1 MKKGKMLAALKKV
14 VSSKDSRPI
23 LKYIHYS
30 EDGKATATDSHALL
44 QLDHANPTGAD
55 FLFEPNL
62 FEIKEQEDVG
72 SYPDASR
79 LIPEEFE
86 SIFKVSAA
94 AVFGLANQVKA
105 IPKGWLIDFSYSE
118 DRIKATAYDQRNSD
132 NKIEFSIPA
141 NSGDNAKFEVTIN
154 AQLFKN
160 AIAFFSDYLE
170 KTNDVLTIGYLG
182 QSFRPVLFSAKDAK
196 YLVTPIRKF

>member
-14 VSSKDSRPI
+14 VSTKDSRPI

-30 EDGKATATDSHALL
+30 KDGKATATDSHVLL
-44 QLDHANPTGAD
+44 QLDNANPTGAD

-72 SYPDASR
+72 SYPDTSR
-79 LIPEEFE
+79 LIPKECE
-86 SIFKVSAA
+86 SNFTVSAD
-94 AVFGLANQVKA
+94 AVFGLAKQVKA
-105 IPKGWLIDFSYSE
+105 IPNSWLIDFTYSE
-118 DRIKATAYDQRNSD
+118 NYIKAATYDQLNPD
-132 NKIEFSIPA
+132 TKIELSIPSET
-141 NSGDNAKFEVTIN
+141 SGDAKFETTIS
-154 AQLFKN
+154 AQLFKK

-182 QSFRPVLFSAKDAK
+182 QPFRPVLFSAKEAK
-196 YLVTPIRKF
+196 YLVTPVRKF

>member
-14 VSSKDSRPI
+14 VSTKDSRPI

-30 EDGKATATDSHALL
+30 KDGKATATDSHALL

-72 SYPDASR
+72 SYPDTSR
-79 LIPEEFE
+79 LIPKECE
-86 SIFKVSAA
+86 SNFTVSAY
-94 AVFGLANQVKA
+94 AVVNLAQQVKA
-105 IPKGWLIDFSYSE
+105 VPNGWLIDFEYSE
-118 DRIKATAYDQRNSD
+118 DHIKANAYDRLNPD
-132 NKIEFSIPA
+132 TKIELSIPVA
-141 NSGDNAKFEVTIN
+141 ADEGAKFEVTIN

-160 AIAFFSDYLE
+160 AIAFFGDYLE
-170 KTNDVLTIGYLG
+170 NTNENLTIGYLG
-182 QSFRPVLFSAKDAK
+182 QPFRPVLFSAENAK
-196 YLVTPIRKF
+196 YLVTPVRKF

>member
-1 MKKGKMLAALKKV
+1 MKKGKMLVALKKA

-30 EDGKATATDSHALL
+30 EDGKATATDSHVLL
-44 QLDHANPTGAD
+44 QLDNANPTGAD

-72 SYPDASR
+72 NYPDTSR

-86 SIFKVSAA
+86 SNFKVTTDAA
-94 AVFGLANQVKA
+94 LDLAQQVKT
-105 IPKGWLIDFSYSE
+105 IPNGWLIDFTYSE
-118 DRIKATAYDQRNSD
+118 NHIKATAYDQD
-132 NKIEFSIPA
+132 TPDTKIEFSIPVEA
-141 NSGDNAKFEVTIN
+141 GEDATFDTTIR

-160 AIAFFSDYLE
+160 AIAFFGDYLE
-170 KTNDVLTIGYLG
+170 NTNEALTIGYMG
-182 QSFRPVLFSAKDAK
+182 QPLRPVLFSAENAK
-196 YLVTPIRKF
+196 YLVTPVRKF

>member
-1 MKKGKMLAALKKV
+1 MKKGKMLASLKKV
-14 VSSKDSRPI
+14 VSTKDSRPI

-30 EDGKATATDSHALL
+30 KDGKATATDSHVLL

-55 FLFEPNL
+55 FMFEPNL
-62 FEIKEQEDVG
+62 FEIKEQKDVG
-72 SYPDASR
+72 FYPDTSR
-79 LIPEEFE
+79 PIPEEFE
-86 SIFKVSAA
+86 STFTVSSD

-132 NKIEFSIPA
+132 NKIEFSVPVDA
-141 NSGDNAKFEVTIN
+141 GDNDKFETTIS
-154 AQLFKN
+154 AQLFNN
-160 AIAFFSDYLE
+160 AIAFFNDYLE

-182 QSFRPVLFSAKDAK
+182 QPLRPVLFSAKDAK
-196 YLVTPIRKF
+196 YLVTPVRVF

>member
-14 VSSKDSRPI
+14 VSTKDSRPI

-30 EDGKATATDSHALL
+30 KDGKATATDSHALL
-44 QLDHANPTGAD
+44 QLDHANPTGVD

-72 SYPDASR
+72 FYPDTSR

-86 SIFKVSAA
+86 STFTVSAD
-94 AVFGLANQVKA
+94 AVFGLAKQVKA
-105 IPKGWLIDFSYSE
+105 IPNSWFIDFTYSE
-118 DRIKATAYDQRNSD
+118 NYIKASTYDQTNPD
-132 NKIEFSIPA
+132 NKIEFSVPIDA
-141 NSGDNAKFEVTIN
+141 GDNDKFETTIR

-160 AIAFFSDYLE
+160 AITFFSDYLE
-170 KTNDVLTIGYLG
+170 NTNDVLTIGYLG
-182 QSFRPVLFSAKDAK
+182 QPLRPVLFSAKDAK

>member
-1 MKKGKMLAALKKV
+1 MKKGKMLASLKKV

-44 QLDHANPTGAD
+44 QLDHANPTGVD

-72 SYPDASR
+72 SYPDTSR
-79 LIPEEFE
+79 LIPEELE
-86 SIFKVSAA
+86 SNFTVSAY
-94 AVFGLANQVKA
+94 AVVNLAQQVKA
-105 IPKGWLIDFSYSE
+105 VPNGWLIDFEYSE
-118 DRIKATAYDQRNSD
+118 NHINAAAYDRLNPD
-132 NKIEFSIPA
+132 TKIELSIPVGA
-141 NSGDNAKFEVTIN
+141 DGGAKFEVTIN

-160 AIAFFSDYLE
+160 AITFFSDYLE
-170 KTNDVLTIGYLG
+170 NNDVLTIGYMG
-182 QSFRPVLFSAKDAK
+182 QPFRPVLFSAKDAK